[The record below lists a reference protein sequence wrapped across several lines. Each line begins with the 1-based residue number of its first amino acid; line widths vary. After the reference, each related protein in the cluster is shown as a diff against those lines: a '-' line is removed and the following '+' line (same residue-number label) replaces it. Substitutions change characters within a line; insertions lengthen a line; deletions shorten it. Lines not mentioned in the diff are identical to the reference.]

1 MVLSK
6 RSVKDQVAILSTDFL
21 ELELAK
27 MVQMEHLLQLLHVVA
42 RTIKRATSYLLLRRM
57 VVHVQM
63 AMDMLG
69 QLMDRREATA
79 DQALAQSLQMAL
91 SMVMLITQDMKF
103 TMVEVEL
110 LSDVFH
116 RVDFHLNCGK
126 LHAAAVVL
134 GQEHEE
140 PSLIKTL
147 SAT

>member
-1 MVLSK
+1 
-6 RSVKDQVAILSTDFL
+6 
-21 ELELAK
+21 
-27 MVQMEHLLQLLHVVA
+27 
-42 RTIKRATSYLLLRRM
+42 
-57 VVHVQM
+57 
-63 AMDMLG
+63 
-69 QLMDRREATA
+69 MDRREATA

-116 RVDFHLNCGK
+116 RVDFHQNCGK

-134 GQEHEE
+134 GQEHEK

-147 SAT
+147 C